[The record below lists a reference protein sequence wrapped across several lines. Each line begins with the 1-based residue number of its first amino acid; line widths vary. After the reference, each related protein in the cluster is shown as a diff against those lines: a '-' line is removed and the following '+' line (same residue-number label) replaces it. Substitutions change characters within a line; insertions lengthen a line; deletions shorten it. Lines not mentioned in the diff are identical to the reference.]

1 MPKVTSKDGKVRHF
15 AYSKKGYAQAKMYA
29 QVSGGKMETD
39 IKSDMKRK
47 IGKKK
52 WVSLDYMQT

>member
-1 MPKVTSKDGKVRHF
+1 MPKVTTKEGKVRHF
-15 AYSKKGYAQAKMYA
+15 EYSKKGYAQAKAYA
-29 QVSGGKMETD
+29 AATGSKVDMD
-39 IKSDMKRK
+39 MKSAMKRK

>member
-29 QVSGGKMETD
+29 QASGGKMETD

-52 WVSLDYMQT
+52 